1 MRWGRRGHVSLAMIA
16 MMLACLIAGD
26 AHAQRS
32 DTELSNSINV
42 GGRGGPAAGGPTRR
56 VTFEERAAGAFD
68 FSAGAGIASDYVY
81 RGVTLSNRKPAI
93 GAAFEAAFDKI
104 YTSAT
109 VTSVS
114 APSQPTAELTF
125 GGGVRPKLGP
135 IDLDLGLTYFA
146 YPGEMSG
153 VSTEYWEFLARGDTK
168 LTERLR
174 AAAGFAISPN
184 VSNTGAW
191 SKFVAAG
198 LGLEM
203 PGNLLPENVTAIVTG
218 GAGYFW
224 FGRQKAEFGGF
235 PLPAYLTWN
244 AGVTLGFKNLHLDLR
259 YYDTNLSKESCYVF
273 TGDPHAASGGRINLL
288 TNPDGLTSRW
298 CSATV
303 VAKFW
308 FSLN

>member
-1 MRWGRRGHVSLAMIA
+1 MQWGRRRLVGLAA
-16 MMLACLIAGD
+16 FVAALTCLLAED
-26 AHAQRS
+26 ARAQRTDAEVS
-32 DTELSNSINV
+32 SSINI
-42 GGRGGPAAGGPTRR
+42 GARGGPAAGGPARR

-81 RGVTLSNRKPAI
+81 RGVSLSNRKPVI
-93 GAAFEAAFDKI
+93 GAAFEAAIDKL
-104 YTSAT
+104 YASGT
-109 VTSVS
+109 VTTVR

-135 IDLDLGLTYFA
+135 IDIDLGVTYFA
-146 YPGEMSG
+146 YPGEIAG

-168 LTERLR
+168 LTDRLR

-184 VSNTGAW
+184 VSKTGAW
-191 SKFVAAG
+191 SKFAAAG
-198 LGLEM
+198 LGLEL
-203 PGNLLPENVTAIVTG
+203 PASLLPDNVTAIATG

-224 FGRQKAEFGGF
+224 FGKQKDDFGGF
-235 PLPAYLTWN
+235 PLPSYVTWN

-259 YYDTNLSKESCYVF
+259 YFDTNLSKENCYVF
-273 TGDPHAASGGRINLL
+273 TGDPNAASGGRINPL